1 VSSDISRFVI
11 LFVCTGNTCRSPMAE
26 AGLRVLLEKERP
38 GQYEILSAGTAGG
51 EDFPATRYAQEAVK
65 LWHGDLSSHRSRPL
79 TPDVIERADLIFG
92 MTPDHV
98 DEVLR
103 LSPEARDR
111 TFLFKNFPD
120 PSTDGEGVDDPI
132 GQSLDRYNETFLEIG
147 EYLGKHLPEILKR
160 MDAKTRNA

>member
-1 VSSDISRFVI
+1 
-11 LFVCTGNTCRSPMAE
+11 
-26 AGLRVLLEKERP
+26 
-38 GQYEILSAGTAGG
+38 
-51 EDFPATRYAQEAVK
+51 
-65 LWHGDLSSHRSRPL
+65 LWNGDLSNHRSQPL
-79 TPDVIERADLIFG
+79 TPDVIGRADLIFG

-111 TFLFKNFPD
+111 TYLFKNFPD
-120 PSTDGEGVDDPI
+120 QSPDGEGVDDPI